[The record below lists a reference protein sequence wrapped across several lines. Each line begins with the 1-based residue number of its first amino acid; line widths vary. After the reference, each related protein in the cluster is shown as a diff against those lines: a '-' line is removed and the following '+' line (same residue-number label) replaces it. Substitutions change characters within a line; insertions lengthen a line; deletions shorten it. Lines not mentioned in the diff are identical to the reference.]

1 MDSIAV
7 TKPNMAVL
15 SQKRL
20 LLSPFG
26 ALAQAFAQELLA
38 QAEQRQ
44 GAYPY
49 VPLELLREGE
59 EEAHPQWPA
68 PVLQVDL
75 HLILQALREQKGT
88 AEQIKSTQ
96 RIVERI
102 IEREKQVKQRPAR
115 ADHSSSER
123 HEPPH
128 QAFYQ
133 IVNQNIHLTM
143 TRQVESGGE
152 KGAASL
158 HTAVPGQLG
167 WQAAAFSRQLQTLA
181 QQERPFGMR
190 QAKERPHLG
199 FLPLERQGERYLPT
213 EVMTHLGAGVG
224 RAEMEESGE
233 RSRLNRK
240 LTRAAEQ
247 VLDQVLTRTE
257 EPGRAVRQRYD
268 QRQAPEAV
276 RFPADGARN
285 SHQREGA
292 APAPSGVSGDIRPSV
307 DQGGYQEV
315 PSGKKGRPSTPR
327 PTEGRGEMGAQPH
340 TSTVVGRGTK
350 RKDIQT
356 MAREIRTGPVA
367 SIETESQPGEEL
379 RPVQGVAQ
387 GAGAPPQLTY
397 LAPEGAAPPAEESQP
412 SVPQAQRRERGPQS
426 KGSRFPAAGEE
437 QASKRKE
444 IQTTA
449 REIRTGPA
457 VSLSADTQPEAGTRP
472 TQGMPQGVGVP
483 SQLTYLAPE
492 GAVSPEGESHPPV
505 SQAQR
510 QEREPGPKGSRFPA
524 AGEEQAS
531 KRKEI
536 QTTAREIRTGPA
548 ASMAADTQPEAGTR
562 PTQGMPQGVGVPSQL
577 TYLAPVGEKEFQG
590 GLSHTHLSTQ
600 LGRAAYSGG
609 IWAGW
614 THGQTAQVRGLHLG
628 KVGLSNGQGSQ
639 KDTEQ
644 GEKRESRAT
653 AQRSGPGPVELT
665 YSQAQKDALPSQSE
679 AGRPQPAMESEYVRS
694 LPDWAQKFLR
704 ESSGQSLAEREMVV
718 AQKIASLPPQEEQVQ
733 WTAPNYR
740 PPATIAYREK
750 AEKTLP
756 RSQPEPGISD
766 AELQRT
772 ADRVYRMIEDRIRRE
787 RRRLGF

>member
-268 QRQAPEAV
+268 QRQVSEAV
-276 RFPADGARN
+276 GFPADEARN
-285 SHQREGA
+285 AHQREGA

-412 SVPQAQRRERGPQS
+412 PVPQAQRREREPQS

-483 SQLTYLAPE
+483 SQLTYLAP
-492 GAVSPEGESHPPV
+492 
-505 SQAQR
+505 
-510 QEREPGPKGSRFPA
+510 
-524 AGEEQAS
+524 
-531 KRKEI
+531 
-536 QTTAREIRTGPA
+536 
-548 ASMAADTQPEAGTR
+548 
-562 PTQGMPQGVGVPSQL
+562 
-577 TYLAPVGEKEFQG
+577 VGEKELQG
-590 GLSHTHLSTQ
+590 GLSHTHLSAQ

-614 THGQTAQVRGLHLG
+614 THGQTAQVRGLHVG

-750 AEKTLP
+750 AEKALP
-756 RSQPEPGISD
+756 GSQPESGISD

>member
-20 LLSPFG
+20 FISPFG

-181 QQERPFGMR
+181 QQERPLWMR
-190 QAKERPHLG
+190 QAKQSPRPG
-199 FLPLERQGERYLPT
+199 FLPLERQRERYLPT

-307 DQGGYQEV
+307 DQAGYREAS
-315 PSGKKGRPSTPR
+315 SGKKGRPSTPR

-340 TSTVVGRGTK
+340 TSTVAGRGTK

-397 LAPEGAAPPAEESQP
+397 LAPEEASAPEGKSRPP
-412 SVPQAQRRERGPQS
+412 IPQAQRQEREPQS
-426 KGSRFPAAGEE
+426 KEGRFPAAGEE

-483 SQLTYLAPE
+483 SQLTYLAP
-492 GAVSPEGESHPPV
+492 
-505 SQAQR
+505 
-510 QEREPGPKGSRFPA
+510 
-524 AGEEQAS
+524 
-531 KRKEI
+531 
-536 QTTAREIRTGPA
+536 
-548 ASMAADTQPEAGTR
+548 
-562 PTQGMPQGVGVPSQL
+562 
-577 TYLAPVGEKEFQG
+577 VGEKEFQG
-590 GLSHTHLSTQ
+590 GLSHTHLSAQ

-653 AQRSGPGPVELT
+653 AQRSGPGPVKLT

>member
-181 QQERPFGMR
+181 QQERPLWMR
-190 QAKERPHLG
+190 QAKQSPRPG
-199 FLPLERQGERYLPT
+199 FLPLERQRERYLPT

-292 APAPSGVSGDIRPSV
+292 APAPSGVSSDIRPSV

-340 TSTVVGRGTK
+340 TSTVAGRGTK

-397 LAPEGAAPPAEESQP
+397 LAPEEASAPEGKSRPP
-412 SVPQAQRRERGPQS
+412 IPQAQRQEREPQS
-426 KGSRFPAAGEE
+426 KEGRFPAAGEE

-457 VSLSADTQPEAGTRP
+457 ASLLADTQPEAGTRP
-472 TQGMPQGVGVP
+472 TQGVPQGVGVP

-510 QEREPGPKGSRFPA
+510 QEREPQSKESRFPA
-524 AGEEQAS
+524 AGEEKAPRQ
-531 KRKEI
+531 KEI

-548 ASMAADTQPEAGTR
+548 VSMAADTQPEGGTR
-562 PTQGMPQGVGVPSQL
+562 PTQGMPQGVGIPSQL

-590 GLSHTHLSTQ
+590 GLSHTHLSAQ

>member
-20 LLSPFG
+20 FISPFG

-181 QQERPFGMR
+181 QQERPLWMR
-190 QAKERPHLG
+190 QAKQSPRPG
-199 FLPLERQGERYLPT
+199 FLPLERQRERYLPT

-268 QRQAPEAV
+268 QRHVSEAV
-276 RFPADGARN
+276 GFPADEARN
-285 SHQREGA
+285 AHQREGA
-292 APAPSGVSGDIRPSV
+292 APAPSGVSGDTRPEV
-307 DQGGYQEV
+307 DQAGYREAS
-315 PSGKKGRPSTPR
+315 SGKKGRPSTPR

-340 TSTVVGRGTK
+340 TSTVAGSDTK
-350 RKDIQT
+350 RKD
-356 MAREIRTGPVA
+356 MR
-367 SIETESQPGEEL
+367 
-379 RPVQGVAQ
+379 
-387 GAGAPPQLTY
+387 
-397 LAPEGAAPPAEESQP
+397 
-412 SVPQAQRRERGPQS
+412 
-426 KGSRFPAAGEE
+426 
-437 QASKRKE
+437 
-444 IQTTA
+444 TTA

-457 VSLSADTQPEAGTRP
+457 ASMAADTQPEAGTRP
-472 TQGMPQGVGVP
+472 TQGVPQGVGVP

-492 GAVSPEGESHPPV
+492 GASAPEGKSRPPIP
-505 SQAQR
+505 QAQR
-510 QEREPGPKGSRFPA
+510 QEREAQSKEGRFPT
-524 AGEEQAS
+524 AGEERAS

-562 PTQGMPQGVGVPSQL
+562 PTQGVPQGVGIPSQLTYLAPEGAASPKGESPPPPPQAQLQKREPQSKEGRFPAVGEEKAPRQKEIQTTAREIRTGPAASLLADTQPEAGTRPTQGVPQGVGVPSQL

-590 GLSHTHLSTQ
+590 GLSHTHLSAQ

-718 AQKIASLPPQEEQVQ
+718 AQKIASLPPREEQVQ

>member
-20 LLSPFG
+20 FISPFG

-247 VLDQVLTRTE
+247 AVDQVLTRTE

-268 QRQAPEAV
+268 QRQVSEAV

-340 TSTVVGRGTK
+340 TSTVAGRGTK

-397 LAPEGAAPPAEESQP
+397 LATEGAAPPAEESHP
-412 SVPQAQRRERGPQS
+412 PVSQAQRQEREPGPEE
-426 KGSRFPAAGEE
+426 SRFPAVGEE
-437 QASKRKE
+437 KAPRQKE

-457 VSLSADTQPEAGTRP
+457 ASLLADTQPEAGTRP
-472 TQGMPQGVGVP
+472 TQGMPQGVG
-483 SQLTYLAPE
+483 
-492 GAVSPEGESHPPV
+492 
-505 SQAQR
+505 
-510 QEREPGPKGSRFPA
+510 
-524 AGEEQAS
+524 
-531 KRKEI
+531 I
-536 QTTAREIRTGPA
+536 
-548 ASMAADTQPEAGTR
+548 
-562 PTQGMPQGVGVPSQL
+562 PSQL

-590 GLSHTHLSTQ
+590 GLSHTHLSAQ

-628 KVGLSNGQGSQ
+628 KVGPSNGQGSQ

>member
-20 LLSPFG
+20 FISPFG

-181 QQERPFGMR
+181 QQERPLWMR
-190 QAKERPHLG
+190 QAKQSPRPG
-199 FLPLERQGERYLPT
+199 FLPLERQRERYLPT

-292 APAPSGVSGDIRPSV
+292 APAPSGVSSDIRPSV

-340 TSTVVGRGTK
+340 TSTVAGRGTK

-397 LAPEGAAPPAEESQP
+397 LAPEGAVFPEGESHPP
-412 SVPQAQRRERGPQS
+412 VPQAQRQEREPQS
-426 KGSRFPAAGEE
+426 KEGRFPAAGEE

-483 SQLTYLAPE
+483 SQLTYLAP
-492 GAVSPEGESHPPV
+492 
-505 SQAQR
+505 
-510 QEREPGPKGSRFPA
+510 
-524 AGEEQAS
+524 
-531 KRKEI
+531 
-536 QTTAREIRTGPA
+536 
-548 ASMAADTQPEAGTR
+548 
-562 PTQGMPQGVGVPSQL
+562 
-577 TYLAPVGEKEFQG
+577 VGEKEFQG
-590 GLSHTHLSTQ
+590 GLSHTHLSAQ

-653 AQRSGPGPVELT
+653 AQRSGPGPVKLT

>member
-340 TSTVVGRGTK
+340 TSTVAGRGTK

-397 LAPEGAAPPAEESQP
+397 LAPEEASAPEGKSRPLI
-412 SVPQAQRRERGPQS
+412 PQAQRQEREPQS
-426 KGSRFPAAGEE
+426 KEGRFPAAGEE

-472 TQGMPQGVGVP
+472 TQGV
-483 SQLTYLAPE
+483 
-492 GAVSPEGESHPPV
+492 
-505 SQAQR
+505 
-510 QEREPGPKGSRFPA
+510 
-524 AGEEQAS
+524 
-531 KRKEI
+531 
-536 QTTAREIRTGPA
+536 
-548 ASMAADTQPEAGTR
+548 
-562 PTQGMPQGVGVPSQL
+562 PQGVGVPSQL

-590 GLSHTHLSTQ
+590 GLSHTHLSAQ

-718 AQKIASLPPQEEQVQ
+718 AQKIASLPPREEQVQ

>member
-268 QRQAPEAV
+268 QRQVSEAV
-276 RFPADGARN
+276 GFPADEARN
-285 SHQREGA
+285 AHQREGA
-292 APAPSGVSGDIRPSV
+292 APAPSGVSGDTRPEA
-307 DQGGYQEV
+307 DQAGYREAS
-315 PSGKKGRPSTPR
+315 SGKKGRPSTPR

-340 TSTVVGRGTK
+340 TSTVAGRGLQTK
-350 RKDIQT
+350 R
-356 MAREIRTGPVA
+356 
-367 SIETESQPGEEL
+367 
-379 RPVQGVAQ
+379 
-387 GAGAPPQLTY
+387 
-397 LAPEGAAPPAEESQP
+397 
-412 SVPQAQRRERGPQS
+412 
-426 KGSRFPAAGEE
+426 
-437 QASKRKE
+437 
-444 IQTTA
+444 
-449 REIRTGPA
+449 
-457 VSLSADTQPEAGTRP
+457 DTDH
-472 TQGMPQGVGVP
+472 
-483 SQLTYLAPE
+483 
-492 GAVSPEGESHPPV
+492 SP
-505 SQAQR
+505 
-510 QEREPGPKGSRFPA
+510 
-524 AGEEQAS
+524 
-531 KRKEI
+531 
-536 QTTAREIRTGPA
+536 
-548 ASMAADTQPEAGTR
+548 
-562 PTQGMPQGVGVPSQL
+562 
-577 TYLAPVGEKEFQG
+577 
-590 GLSHTHLSTQ
+590 
-600 LGRAAYSGG
+600 
-609 IWAGW
+609 
-614 THGQTAQVRGLHLG
+614 
-628 KVGLSNGQGSQ
+628 
-639 KDTEQ
+639 
-644 GEKRESRAT
+644 
-653 AQRSGPGPVELT
+653 
-665 YSQAQKDALPSQSE
+665 
-679 AGRPQPAMESEYVRS
+679 
-694 LPDWAQKFLR
+694 
-704 ESSGQSLAEREMVV
+704 
-718 AQKIASLPPQEEQVQ
+718 
-733 WTAPNYR
+733 
-740 PPATIAYREK
+740 
-750 AEKTLP
+750 
-756 RSQPEPGISD
+756 
-766 AELQRT
+766 
-772 ADRVYRMIEDRIRRE
+772 
-787 RRRLGF
+787 

>member
-20 LLSPFG
+20 FISPFG

-75 HLILQALREQKGT
+75 HLVLQALREQKGT

-133 IVNQNIHLTM
+133 IVNQNIHLT
-143 TRQVESGGE
+143 TTQRVESGGE
-152 KGAASL
+152 KGVAPLRA
-158 HTAVPGQLG
+158 AVPGQLG

-199 FLPLERQGERYLPT
+199 FLPLERQRERYLPT

-233 RSRLNRK
+233 RSRLNQK

-268 QRQAPEAV
+268 QRQVSEAV
-276 RFPADGARN
+276 GFPADEARN
-285 SHQREGA
+285 AHQREGA
-292 APAPSGVSGDIRPSV
+292 APAPSGVSGDTRPSV
-307 DQGGYQEV
+307 DQAGYREAS
-315 PSGKKGRPSTPR
+315 SGKKGRPSTPR

-340 TSTVVGRGTK
+340 TSTVAGSDTK
-350 RKDIQT
+350 RKDMRT
-356 MAREIRTGPVA
+356 TAREIRTGPAASMVA
-367 SIETESQPGEEL
+367 DTQPEAGT
-379 RPVQGVAQ
+379 RPTQGVPQ
-387 GAGAPPQLTY
+387 GVGIPSQLTY
-397 LAPEGAAPPAEESQP
+397 LAPEGAVSPEGESRPPVS
-412 SVPQAQRRERGPQS
+412 QAQRQERPGV

-437 QASKRKE
+437 QASKRKEIQTTAREIRTGPAVSMAADAQPEGGTRPTQGMPQGVGVPSQLTYLAPEGEVSPEGESHPPVSQAQRQEREPQSKESRFPAVGEEKAPRQKE

-492 GAVSPEGESHPPV
+492 GAVFPEGESHPPVSQAQRREREPQSKESRFPAAGEEKAPRQKEIQITAREIRTGPAVSLSADTQPEAGTRPTQGVPQGVGVPSQLTYLAPEGAVSPEGESHPPV

-510 QEREPGPKGSRFPA
+510 QEREP
-524 AGEEQAS
+524 QS
-531 KRKEI
+531 K
-536 QTTAREIRTGPA
+536 
-548 ASMAADTQPEAGTR
+548 
-562 PTQGMPQGVGVPSQL
+562 
-577 TYLAPVGEKEFQG
+577 
-590 GLSHTHLSTQ
+590 
-600 LGRAAYSGG
+600 
-609 IWAGW
+609 
-614 THGQTAQVRGLHLG
+614 
-628 KVGLSNGQGSQ
+628 
-639 KDTEQ
+639 
-644 GEKRESRAT
+644 ESR
-653 AQRSGPGPVELT
+653 
-665 YSQAQKDALPSQSE
+665 
-679 AGRPQPAMESEYVRS
+679 
-694 LPDWAQKFLR
+694 
-704 ESSGQSLAEREMVV
+704 
-718 AQKIASLPPQEEQVQ
+718 
-733 WTAPNYR
+733 
-740 PPATIAYREK
+740 
-750 AEKTLP
+750 
-756 RSQPEPGISD
+756 
-766 AELQRT
+766 
-772 ADRVYRMIEDRIRRE
+772 
-787 RRRLGF
+787 